1 MSLEERIKRLEA
13 AVFGGAAATS
23 APKTERVNIDDPKHG
38 DPTIKYEDKKWT
50 GPSKLGRTY
59 SQAGLEWLEHHAE
72 SRERLAAWKDR
83 QDDEETRKRA
93 SWDRREAAK
102 MRAWIDRLRAN
113 PPAQREFADL
123 PDEEI
128 PF

>member
-13 AVFGGAAATS
+13 AVFGGAGTS
-23 APKTERVNIDDPKHG
+23 AKTEVVNIDDPKHG
-38 DPTIKYEDKKWT
+38 NPVIKYEDRKWT

-59 SQAGLEWLEHHAE
+59 SQAGLEWLEFHAD

-102 MRAWIDRLRAN
+102 MRAWIERLRAN
-113 PPAQREFADL
+113 PQRELADL
-123 PDEEI
+123 PDDEL